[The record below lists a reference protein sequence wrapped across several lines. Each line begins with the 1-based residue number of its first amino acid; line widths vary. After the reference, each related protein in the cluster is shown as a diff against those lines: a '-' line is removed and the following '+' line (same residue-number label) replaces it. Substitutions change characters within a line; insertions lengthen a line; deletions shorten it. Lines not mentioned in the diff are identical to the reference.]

1 MVPETLKTQHLR
13 KAEAEVQDKG
23 ILESFWLEQEVKKW
37 NVVYLKTFSQSPEVE
52 KIYMYIKES
61 LILDLKAN
69 NISFK
74 ISFIN

>member
-1 MVPETLKTQHLR
+1 MKCCVS
-13 KAEAEVQDKG
+13 QD
-23 ILESFWLEQEVKKW
+23 IFTE
-37 NVVYLKTFSQSPEVE
+37 SPEVE